1 MIFQRMIDRL
11 TGQSRRTQKS
21 DQAKSSR
28 RGRRGQRRL
37 RLESL
42 QKRELMAS
50 DLAAISGIA
59 YIDSDGSGTMDGGE
73 PAIEGALITLYRDA
87 NSNGTLDIGT
97 DVVEGTVTTV
107 ADGAYRFTNLDG
119 SDASGV
125 TATGVYF
132 LTQEDAPGGADLS
145 GLVFPD
151 TATVT
156 VTDDE
161 GVTQQEVDEL
171 TAAQPGQP
179 VSQAT
184 IGSNEDSSGDLG
196 AGSGVL
202 GGERDVVVTVLANA
216 DTVNESAR
224 FSVSGG
230 GVLALNTDGTV
241 NAALLVQY
249 DGVDNDDG
257 AIALDPIGLRDGGAT
272 GIDFSDGDSAAG
284 IMLDIRADDV
294 VADALILRVF
304 TDGPN
309 FSTATID
316 LPDNL
321 SDPTPLTVFVPF
333 SDFSDTGGTGADFS
347 DVGAFEFELDQTLV
361 TTGTDFRVS
370 ILETRR
376 SNENVLNLASIQP
389 MELGGEV
396 FIDDGGGT
404 NQTNQNNGTRD
415 AGEPDFP
422 NPGAG
427 NEIVV
432 ELYAL
437 SGPTDTVDAG
447 DTPIATTTVAGGA
460 TSGAY
465 TFTTLTSGDP
475 LGPGTYAVVIPE
487 SEFATGQPLFGH
499 SGSGTAAADTDLNAN
514 DDNDGTYVDGIGL
527 VSGAITLE
535 VNGEPTTDG
544 TDNNTNSTVDF
555 GVVPNTDLRITKSLV
570 TASSNLI
577 AGGTA
582 VFDLVIENLGP
593 LDATDVSVD
602 DFIPEGLTFD
612 RIEDSGGGAVATTT
626 TTEVGGAGREI
637 RTFSVGALAASGSVT
652 YRVFTDIDTD
662 VSADPENEAHVS
674 GFQVEVDND
683 PTNPVD
689 SDPLLNNVSL
699 ANADVPIATLSVTKT
714 DNLATVTASNQLTY
728 QITVTN
734 TSTDNAINVTALDT
748 LPTGVTFVS
757 ASFTDGSGSVSEVT
771 AGPDIGKIQM
781 VLGDLA
787 AGEDETIEI
796 IVTVDATIAD
806 GDSPLDNSVT
816 ATADNAP
823 DVTTND
829 TTAVVREVDVT
840 VAKTVIETR
849 IPDDRTDGDDAD
861 DIIDSTSPFQVV
873 AGGFVTYQVVVSNA
887 GPSEARGV
895 EVVDILDDG
904 LSLVAGSF
912 DSGTS
917 GVTVVQTGQTL
928 TFTVPD
934 MDPSESLTFEFEVGI
949 ASDEFDVIAN
959 TATVSTTDP
968 ESDSNNNTSTV
979 NIDPDARIDLIL
991 EKTAA
996 ETTVVPGA
1004 DTVTYTFTVSH
1015 DDDSISDA
1023 INSRVTDT
1031 LPAGLSNVVITA
1043 AGSSTSNFNTTT
1055 RLLEVEYASIPV
1067 GTTRTFTVTADVD
1080 PTVTTDLVNS
1090 AAVAVPGVT
1099 ELDSTNNTDT
1109 VTVGVTPE
1117 FDLTIAKTVQGGATT
1132 FGPDDTVTFNIVVSH
1147 DTDDDGT
1154 EADNGESP
1162 STATGAIVTDTLP
1175 AGLTFAS
1182 ATSGGAA
1189 VTPTST
1195 TNGVIV
1201 FPEFDLAPG
1210 TTRTLTIT
1218 ATVDDDA
1225 TGSITNNVSI
1235 ATDTGETQ
1243 TDNNSASVPVTV
1255 VPEANVRVT
1264 KTVDV
1269 TTAQTGAELTYT
1281 VIVFNDG
1288 PSPAAAVTAVDTLPA
1303 GLTFVSGTGP
1313 SGALSAT
1320 GQTVTVNGGTI
1331 ASGSSFQFTIVA
1343 SVNDGVTADQVNSV
1357 TVSTTT
1363 AETNTTDNTASATT
1377 AIDQAINEI
1386 SGNVYR
1392 DANRNGV
1399 RDAGEVGYEGVQLQL
1414 TGTLSDGS
1422 TFTPVTVTTDAN
1434 GEYLFEDLLPGKY
1447 QVTRLSLPSGT
1458 SDGPEFPSSAE
1469 GALGNGESIDDIDV
1483 GGTNPTVV
1491 PLTDFTVVDNSKR
1504 SFLASF
1510 MQTPGIQNRPTD
1522 R

>member
-21 DQAKSSR
+21 DQAKPSR

-119 SDASGV
+119 SDATGV

-151 TATVT
+151 TATLT
-156 VTDDE
+156 ITDDT
-161 GVTQQEVDEL
+161 GVT
-171 TAAQPGQP
+171 A
-179 VSQAT
+179 AT
-184 IGSNEDSSGDLG
+184 IDAFSIDQPSQPITETVAGSTTTSSSGALTSGGDVIGDERDVEIFIDARTSGDSQFSIVTGSNELVFSNGGD
-196 AGSGVL
+196 
-202 GGERDVVVTVLANA
+202 VTA
-216 DTVNESAR
+216 T
-224 FSVSGG
+224 
-230 GVLALNTDGTV
+230 
-241 NAALLVQY
+241 LLVQY
-249 DGVDNDDG
+249 DGVDADG
-257 AIALDPIGLRDGGAT
+257 GGLALDHTGLSSADL
-272 GIDFSDGDSAAG
+272 SNSDSAAG
-284 IMLDIRADDV
+284 IVLSVRSDQV
-294 VADALILRVF
+294 V
-304 TDGPN
+304 TDGIEVRVYTDAAN
-309 FSTATID
+309 FSTATLS
-316 LPDNL
+316 LPSNIAGPAQEL
-321 SDPTPLTVFVPF
+321 FVPF
-333 SDFSDTGGTGADFS
+333 SAFSDVGTGADFG
-347 DVGAFEFELDQTLV
+347 DVGAIEVFVDGVSSNGGAGASSLDL
-361 TTGTDFRVS
+361 FVS
-370 ILETRR
+370 VLESQS

-683 PTNPVD
+683 PTNPDD

-714 DNLATVTASNQLTY
+714 DNLATVTAGNQLTY

-829 TTAVVREVDVT
+829 TTDVVREVDVT

-861 DIIDSTSPFQVV
+861 DIIDSTSPFHVV

-912 DSGTS
+912 DAGTS

-996 ETTVVPGA
+996 EATVVPGA
-1004 DTVTYTFTVSH
+1004 GTVTYTFTVSH

-1055 RLLEVEYASIPV
+1055 RLLEVEYATIPV

-1182 ATSGGAA
+1182 ASSGGAT

-1210 TTRTLTIT
+1210 TSRTLTIT

-1225 TGSITNNVSI
+1225 SGSITNNVSI

-1269 TTAQTGAELTYT
+1269 STAQAGAELTYT

-1343 SVNDGVTADQVNSV
+1343 SVNDGVTADQINNV

-1458 SDGPEFPSSAE
+1458 SDGPEFPSTAE

-1483 GGTNPTVV
+1483 GGGANPTVV

>member
-11 TGQSRRTQKS
+11 TGQNRRTNQA

-42 QKRELMAS
+42 QKRELMAA
-50 DLAAISGIA
+50 DLGAISGIA
-59 YIDSDGSGTMDGGE
+59 YIDSDGNGTMDGGE

-87 NSNGTLDIGT
+87 NSNGTLEIGT
-97 DVVEGTVTTV
+97 DVVEGSVTTV
-107 ADGAYRFTNLDG
+107 ADGEYRFTNLDG
-119 SDASGV
+119 SDATGT

-156 VTDDE
+156 ITDDT
-161 GVTQQEVDEL
+161 GVT
-171 TAAQPGQP
+171 A
-179 VSQAT
+179 AT
-184 IGSNEDSSGDLG
+184 IDAFSIDQPSQPITETVAGSTTTSSSGALT
-196 AGSGVL
+196 SGGDVI
-202 GGERDVVVTVLANA
+202 GDERDVEIFLDARTSGDSQFEIVTGSGELV
-216 DTVNESAR
+216 
-224 FSVSGG
+224 FSNGG
-230 GVLALNTDGTV
+230 DVTAT
-241 NAALLVQY
+241 LLVQY
-249 DGVDNDDG
+249 DGVD
-257 AIALDPIGLRDGGAT
+257 ADGGALVLDPT
-272 GIDFSDGDSAAG
+272 GLGSADLSDSDNAAG
-284 IMLDIRADDV
+284 IVLSVRSDQV
-294 VADALILRVF
+294 V
-304 TDGPN
+304 TDGLEIRIYTDAAN
-309 FSTATID
+309 FSTAQLD
-316 LPDNL
+316 LPSNIGL
-321 SDPTPLTVFVPF
+321 AQELFVPF
-333 SDFSDTGGTGADFS
+333 SAFSDTGTGADFG
-347 DVGAFEFELDQTLV
+347 DVGAIEVFVDGVGSNAGGGAPSLDL
-361 TTGTDFRVS
+361 FVS
-370 ILETRR
+370 VLESQR
-376 SNENVLNLASIQP
+376 SNENVINLASIQP
-389 MELGGEV
+389 MELGGEI

-404 NQTNQNNGTRD
+404 NQANQNNGDRD

-422 NPGAG
+422 NPGVG

-437 SGPTDTVDAG
+437 SGPADTVDAG
-447 DTPIATTTVAGGA
+447 DTPIATTTVTGGV
-460 TSGAY
+460 TTGAY

-499 SGSGTAAADTDLNAN
+499 SASGTAAADTDLNAN

-570 TASSNLI
+570 TASSSLI

-593 LDATDVSVD
+593 TDATDVNVED
-602 DFIPEGLTFD
+602 YIPEGLTFD
-612 RIEDSGGGAVATTT
+612 RVEDSGGGAVATTT

-662 VSADPENEAHVS
+662 ITADPENEAHVS
-674 GFQVEVDND
+674 GYEVEVDND

-714 DNLATVTASNQLTY
+714 DNLTTVTAGNQLTY
-728 QITVTN
+728 EITVTN
-734 TSTDNAINVTALDT
+734 TSSDNAINVTALDT
-748 LPTGVTFVS
+748 LPAGVSFVS
-757 ASFTDGSGSVSEVT
+757 ASFTDGAGSASLVT

-796 IVTVDATIAD
+796 IVTVDPTIAD
-806 GDSPLDNSVT
+806 ANSPLDNSVT
-816 ATADNAP
+816 ASADNAP

-829 TTAVVREVDVT
+829 TTDVVREVDVT
-840 VAKTVIETR
+840 VAKTVVETR
-849 IPDDRTDGDDAD
+849 IPDDRTDGDDSD

-895 EVVDILDDG
+895 SVVDILDDG

-912 DSGTS
+912 DAGTS
-917 GVTVVQTGQTL
+917 GVTVIQTGQTL
-928 TFTVPD
+928 TFTVPNL
-934 MDPSESLTFEFEVGI
+934 DPSESLTFEFEVGI
-949 ASDEFDVIAN
+949 GSDEFDVIAN

-996 ETTVVPGA
+996 EATVVPGA

-1015 DDDSISDA
+1015 DDDSVSDA

-1109 VTVGVTPE
+1109 VTVAVTPE

-1132 FGPDDTVTFNIVVSH
+1132 FGPNDTVTFNIVVSH
-1147 DTDDDGT
+1147 DTNDDGT
-1154 EADNGESP
+1154 ETDNGESP

-1218 ATVDDDA
+1218 ATVNDDA
-1225 TGSITNNVSI
+1225 SGSITNNVSL

-1269 TTAQTGAELTYT
+1269 TTAQTGVQLTYT
-1281 VIVFNDG
+1281 VNVFNDG

-1331 ASGSSFQFTIVA
+1331 ASGSSFQFTIIA
-1343 SVNDGVTADQVNSV
+1343 SVNDGVTDDQVNNV

-1392 DANRNGV
+1392 DANGNGV
-1399 RDAGEVGYEGVQLQL
+1399 RDTGEIGYAGVQLQL
-1414 TGTLSDGS
+1414 TGTLTDGS

-1458 SDGPEFPSSAE
+1458 SDGPEFPSASE
-1469 GALGNGESIDDIDV
+1469 GTLGNGESIDDIDV

-1491 PLTDFTVVDNSKR
+1491 ALTDFTVVDNSKR

-1510 MQTPGIQNRPTD
+1510 MQTPGVQDRPTD

>member
-119 SDASGV
+119 SDATGV

-151 TATVT
+151 TATLT
-156 VTDDE
+156 ITDDT
-161 GVTQQEVDEL
+161 GVT
-171 TAAQPGQP
+171 A
-179 VSQAT
+179 AT
-184 IGSNEDSSGDLG
+184 IDAFSIDQPSQPITETVAGSTTTSSSGALTSGGDVIGDERDVEIFIDARTSGDSQFSIVTGSNELVFSNGGD
-196 AGSGVL
+196 
-202 GGERDVVVTVLANA
+202 VTA
-216 DTVNESAR
+216 T
-224 FSVSGG
+224 
-230 GVLALNTDGTV
+230 
-241 NAALLVQY
+241 LLVQY
-249 DGVDNDDG
+249 DGVDADG
-257 AIALDPIGLRDGGAT
+257 GGLALDHTGLSSADL
-272 GIDFSDGDSAAG
+272 SNSDSAAG
-284 IMLDIRADDV
+284 IVLSVRSDQV
-294 VADALILRVF
+294 V
-304 TDGPN
+304 TDGIEVRVYTDAAN
-309 FSTATID
+309 FSTATLS
-316 LPDNL
+316 LPSNIAGPAQEL
-321 SDPTPLTVFVPF
+321 FVPF
-333 SDFSDTGGTGADFS
+333 SSFSDVGTGADFGN
-347 DVGAFEFELDQTLV
+347 VGAIEVFVDAVGSNGGAGASSLDL
-361 TTGTDFRVS
+361 FVS
-370 ILETRR
+370 VLESQS

-437 SGPTDTVDAG
+437 SGPTDTVDDG

-535 VNGEPTTDG
+535 VNGEPTADG

-602 DFIPEGLTFD
+602 DFIPDGLTFD

-652 YRVFTDIDTD
+652 YRVFTDIDND

-683 PTNPVD
+683 PTNPDD

-714 DNLATVTASNQLTY
+714 DNLATVTAGNQLTY

-829 TTAVVREVDVT
+829 TTDVVREVDVT

-912 DSGTS
+912 DAGTS

-1235 ATDTGETQ
+1235 ATDAGETQ

>member
-119 SDASGV
+119 SDATGV

-151 TATVT
+151 TATLT
-156 VTDDE
+156 ITDDT
-161 GVTQQEVDEL
+161 GVT
-171 TAAQPGQP
+171 A
-179 VSQAT
+179 AT
-184 IGSNEDSSGDLG
+184 IDAFSIDQPSQPITETVAGSTTTSSSGALTSGGDVIGDERDVEIFIDARTSGDSQFSIVTGSNELVFSNGGD
-196 AGSGVL
+196 
-202 GGERDVVVTVLANA
+202 VTA
-216 DTVNESAR
+216 T
-224 FSVSGG
+224 
-230 GVLALNTDGTV
+230 
-241 NAALLVQY
+241 LLVQY
-249 DGVDNDDG
+249 DGVD
-257 AIALDPIGLRDGGAT
+257 ADGGGLVLDHT
-272 GIDFSDGDSAAG
+272 GLSSADLSNSDSAAG
-284 IMLDIRADDV
+284 IVLSVRSDQV
-294 VADALILRVF
+294 V
-304 TDGPN
+304 TDGIEVRVYTDAAN
-309 FSTATID
+309 FSTATLS
-316 LPDNL
+316 LPSNIAGPAQEL
-321 SDPTPLTVFVPF
+321 FVPF
-333 SDFSDTGGTGADFS
+333 SSFSDVGTGADFGN
-347 DVGAFEFELDQTLV
+347 VGAIEVFVDAVSSNGGAGASSLDL
-361 TTGTDFRVS
+361 FVS
-370 ILETRR
+370 VLESQS

-535 VNGEPTTDG
+535 VNGEPTADG

-683 PTNPVD
+683 PTNPDD

-714 DNLATVTASNQLTY
+714 DNLATVTAGNQLTY

-912 DSGTS
+912 DAGTS

-934 MDPSESLTFEFEVGI
+934 MAPSESLTFEFEVGI

-1235 ATDTGETQ
+1235 ATDAGETQ

-1343 SVNDGVTADQVNSV
+1343 SVNDGVTADQINNV

>member
-59 YIDSDGSGTMDGGE
+59 YIDSDGNGTMDGGE
-73 PAIEGALITLYRDA
+73 PAIEGALITLYRDS
-87 NSNGTLDIGT
+87 NSNGTLEIGT

-119 SDASGV
+119 SDATGV

-151 TATVT
+151 TATLT
-156 VTDDE
+156 ITDDT
-161 GVTQQEVDEL
+161 GVT
-171 TAAQPGQP
+171 A
-179 VSQAT
+179 AT
-184 IGSNEDSSGDLG
+184 IDAFSIDQPSQPITETVAGSTTTSSSGALT
-196 AGSGVL
+196 SGGDVI
-202 GGERDVVVTVLANA
+202 GDERDVEIFLAARTSGDSQFEIVTGSSELV
-216 DTVNESAR
+216 
-224 FSVSGG
+224 FSNGG
-230 GVLALNTDGTV
+230 DVTAT
-241 NAALLVQY
+241 LLVQY
-249 DGVDNDDG
+249 DGVDADG
-257 AIALDPIGLRDGGAT
+257 GGLALDAT
-272 GIDFSDGDSAAG
+272 GLGGEDLSNSDSAAG
-284 IMLDIRADDV
+284 IVLSVRSDQV
-294 VADALILRVF
+294 V
-304 TDGPN
+304 TDGVEVRVYTDAAN
-309 FSTATID
+309 FSTATLS
-316 LPDNL
+316 LPSNIGGPAQEL
-321 SDPTPLTVFVPF
+321 FVPF
-333 SDFSDTGGTGADFS
+333 SSFSDVGTGADFGN
-347 DVGAFEFELDQTLV
+347 VGAIEVFVDAVTSNGGAGASSLDL
-361 TTGTDFRVS
+361 FVS
-370 ILETRR
+370 VLESQS

-389 MELGGEV
+389 MELGGEI

-602 DFIPEGLTFD
+602 DFIPDGLTFD

-683 PTNPVD
+683 PTNPDD

-714 DNLATVTASNQLTY
+714 DNLATVTAGNQLTY

-771 AGPDIGKIQM
+771 AGPDAGKIQM

-796 IVTVDATIAD
+796 IVTVDPTIAD

-829 TTAVVREVDVT
+829 TTDVVREVDVT

-873 AGGFVTYQVVVSNA
+873 AGGFVTYQVVVSNS

-912 DSGTS
+912 DAGTS

-934 MDPSESLTFEFEVGI
+934 LDPSESLTFQFEVGI

-1023 INSRVTDT
+1023 INSRITDT

-1090 AAVAVPGVT
+1090 ASVAVPGVT

-1147 DTDDDGT
+1147 DTNDDGT

-1225 TGSITNNVSI
+1225 SGAITNNVSI
-1235 ATDTGETQ
+1235 ATDAGETQ

>member
-11 TGQSRRTQKS
+11 TGQTRRSKQA
-21 DQAKSSR
+21 DQARASR

-37 RLESL
+37 RMESL

-87 NSNGTLDIGT
+87 NGNGTLETGT
-97 DVVEGTVTTV
+97 DVSVGTVTTA

-119 SDASGV
+119 SDAGGT

-132 LTQEDAPGGADLS
+132 LTQEDAPGGPDLS
-145 GLVFPD
+145 ALVFPD

-156 VTDDE
+156 ITDDT
-161 GVTQQEVDEL
+161 GVTE
-171 TAAQPGQP
+171 
-179 VSQAT
+179 AT
-184 IGSNEDSSGDLG
+184 IDAFSIDQPSQPITETVAGGTTTSSSGALT
-196 AGSGVL
+196 SGGDVI
-202 GGERDVVVTVLANA
+202 GDERDVEIFLDARTSGDSQFSIVTGSSELV
-216 DTVNESAR
+216 
-224 FSVSGG
+224 FSNGG
-230 GVLALNTDGTV
+230 DVTAT
-241 NAALLVQY
+241 LLVQY
-249 DGVDNDDG
+249 DGVD
-257 AIALDPIGLRDGGAT
+257 ADGGGLALNAT
-272 GIDFSDGDSAAG
+272 GLGGADLSGSDSAAG
-284 IMLDIRADDV
+284 IVLSVRSDQAVTDAIEVRIYTDAANYSTTMLNLPSNIA
-294 VADALILRVF
+294 
-304 TDGPN
+304 GP
-309 FSTATID
+309 AQE
-316 LPDNL
+316 L
-321 SDPTPLTVFVPF
+321 FVPF
-333 SDFSDTGGTGADFS
+333 SAFSDVGTGADFGN
-347 DVGAFEFELDQTLV
+347 VGAIEVFVDGVGSNGGAGASSLDL
-361 TTGTDFRVS
+361 FVS
-370 ILETRR
+370 VLESQS
-376 SNENVLNLASIQP
+376 SNENVVNLASIQP
-389 MELGGEV
+389 MELGGEIFV
-396 FIDDGGGT
+396 DNGGGT
-404 NQTNQNNGTRD
+404 NQTNQNNGIRD

-427 NEIVV
+427 NEVVV
-432 ELYAL
+432 ELYEL
-437 SGPTDTVDAG
+437 TGPGDTVEATDTPV
-447 DTPIATTTVAGGA
+447 ATTTAAGGG

-475 LGPGTYAVVIPE
+475 LPPGTYAVVIPE

-499 SGSGTAAADTDLNAN
+499 SGSGTAAADTDANAN
-514 DDNDGTYVDGIGL
+514 NDNDGTWVDGIGL

-570 TASSNLI
+570 TAQSNLI

-582 VFDLVIENLGP
+582 VFDLVIQNLGP

-602 DFIPEGLTFD
+602 DFIPDGLTFD

-637 RTFSVGALAASGSVT
+637 RTFSIGALAASGSVT
-652 YRVFTDIDTD
+652 YRVFTDIDSN
-662 VSADPENEAHVS
+662 VAADPENEARVS
-674 GFQVEVDND
+674 GFEVEVDND
-683 PTNPVD
+683 PSNPVD

-714 DNLATVTASNQLTY
+714 DNLATVTAGNQLTY
-728 QITVTN
+728 EITITN

-757 ASFTDGSGSVSEVT
+757 ASFTDGTGSVSEVT
-771 AGPDIGKIQM
+771 AGPDAGKIQM

-787 AGEDETIEI
+787 AGEDETIAI
-796 IVTVDATIAD
+796 VVTVDPAIAD
-806 GDSPLDNSVT
+806 GASPLDNSVT

-829 TTAVVREVDVT
+829 TTAVVREVDMT
-840 VAKTVIETR
+840 LTKTVIETR
-849 IPDDRTDGDDAD
+849 TPDDRTDGDDSD
-861 DIIDSTSPFQVV
+861 DIIDDTAPFQVI
-873 AGGFVTYQVVVSNA
+873 AGGFATYQIVVTND

-895 EVVDILDDG
+895 EVEDILDSG
-904 LSLVAGSF
+904 LTLVAGSF
-912 DSGTS
+912 DAGTS
-917 GVTVVQTGQTL
+917 GVTLSEAGQTL

-934 MDPSESLTFEFEVGI
+934 MDPGESLTFEFEVAIG
-949 ASDEFDVIAN
+949 SDEFDVIPN
-959 TATVSTTDP
+959 TAVVSTTDP
-968 ESDSNNNTSTV
+968 ESDTNNNSATV

-991 EKTAA
+991 DKSAA

-1015 DDDSISDA
+1015 DDDSVSDA
-1023 INSRVTDT
+1023 VTPRITDT
-1031 LPAGLSNVVITA
+1031 LPAGLSNVQITA
-1043 AGSSTSNFNTTT
+1043 AGSSSSNFNTTT

-1067 GTTRTFTVTADVD
+1067 GETRTFTVTANVD
-1080 PTVTTDLVNS
+1080 PTVTADLVNS

-1099 ELDSTNNTDT
+1099 ELDNTNNTDS
-1109 VTVGVTPE
+1109 VTIGVTPE
-1117 FDLTIAKTVQGGATT
+1117 FDLTVAKTVQGGATT

-1162 STATGAIVTDTLP
+1162 STATGVIVTDTLP
-1175 AGLTFAS
+1175 DGLTFAS
-1182 ATSGGAA
+1182 ATSGGSA

-1225 TGSITNNVSI
+1225 SGSITNNVSL

-1243 TDNNSASVPVTV
+1243 TDNNSDAEAITV

-1264 KTVDV
+1264 KTVDA
-1269 TTAQTGAELTYT
+1269 TTAQTGTELTYT
-1281 VIVFNDG
+1281 VTVFNDG
-1288 PSPAAAVTAVDTLPA
+1288 PSPAEAVTAVDTLPA

-1320 GQTVTVNGGTI
+1320 GQTVTVNGGTV

-1343 SVNDGVTADQVNSV
+1343 SINDGVTADQINNV

-1363 AETNTTDNTASATT
+1363 TETNSNDNTASATT

-1392 DANRNGV
+1392 DANNNGV
-1399 RDAGEVGYEGVQLQL
+1399 RDAGEIGYEGVQLQL

-1447 QVTRLSLPSGT
+1447 TVTRLSLPSGT

-1469 GALGNGESIDDIDV
+1469 GALGNGESIEDIDV
-1483 GGTNPTVV
+1483 GGTNPTTV

-1510 MQTPGIQNRPTD
+1510 MQTPGIQNRPND

>member
-119 SDASGV
+119 SDASGT

-151 TATVT
+151 TATLT
-156 VTDDE
+156 ITDDT
-161 GVTQQEVDEL
+161 GVT
-171 TAAQPGQP
+171 A
-179 VSQAT
+179 AT
-184 IGSNEDSSGDLG
+184 IDAFSIDQPSQPITETVAGSTTTSSSGALTSGGDVIGDERDVEIFIDARTSGDSQFSIVTGSNELVFSNGGD
-196 AGSGVL
+196 
-202 GGERDVVVTVLANA
+202 VTA
-216 DTVNESAR
+216 T
-224 FSVSGG
+224 
-230 GVLALNTDGTV
+230 
-241 NAALLVQY
+241 LLVQY
-249 DGVDNDDG
+249 DGVDADG
-257 AIALDPIGLRDGGAT
+257 GGLALDHTGLSSADL
-272 GIDFSDGDSAAG
+272 SNSDSAAG
-284 IMLDIRADDV
+284 IVLSVRSDQV
-294 VADALILRVF
+294 V
-304 TDGPN
+304 TDGIEVRVYTDAAN
-309 FSTATID
+309 FSTATLS
-316 LPDNL
+316 LPSNIAGPAQEL
-321 SDPTPLTVFVPF
+321 FVPF
-333 SDFSDTGGTGADFS
+333 SAFSDVGTGADFG
-347 DVGAFEFELDQTLV
+347 DVGAIEVFVDGVSSNGGAGASSLDL
-361 TTGTDFRVS
+361 FVS
-370 ILETRR
+370 VLESQS

-535 VNGEPTTDG
+535 VNGEPTADG

-602 DFIPEGLTFD
+602 DFIPDGLTFD

-683 PTNPVD
+683 PTNPDD

-714 DNLATVTASNQLTY
+714 DNLATVTAGNQLTY

-1225 TGSITNNVSI
+1225 IGSITNNVSI

-1357 TVSTTT
+1357 SVSTST
-1363 AETNTTDNTASATT
+1363 AETNSTDNTASATT

>member
-119 SDASGV
+119 SDASGT

-151 TATVT
+151 TATLT
-156 VTDDE
+156 ITDDT
-161 GVTQQEVDEL
+161 GVT
-171 TAAQPGQP
+171 A
-179 VSQAT
+179 AT
-184 IGSNEDSSGDLG
+184 IDAFSIDQPSQPITETVAGSTTTSSSGALTSGGDVIGDERDVEIFIDARTSGDSQFSIVTGSNELVFSNGGD
-196 AGSGVL
+196 
-202 GGERDVVVTVLANA
+202 VTA
-216 DTVNESAR
+216 T
-224 FSVSGG
+224 
-230 GVLALNTDGTV
+230 
-241 NAALLVQY
+241 LLVQY
-249 DGVDNDDG
+249 DGVDADG
-257 AIALDPIGLRDGGAT
+257 GGLALDHTGLSSADL
-272 GIDFSDGDSAAG
+272 SNSDSAAG
-284 IMLDIRADDV
+284 IVLSVRSDQV
-294 VADALILRVF
+294 V
-304 TDGPN
+304 TDGIEVRVYTDAAN
-309 FSTATID
+309 FSTATLS
-316 LPDNL
+316 LPSNIAGPAQEL
-321 SDPTPLTVFVPF
+321 FVPF
-333 SDFSDTGGTGADFS
+333 SAFSDVGTGADFG
-347 DVGAFEFELDQTLV
+347 DVGAIEVFVDGVSSNGGAGASSLDL
-361 TTGTDFRVS
+361 FVS
-370 ILETRR
+370 VLESQS

-535 VNGEPTTDG
+535 VNGEPTADG

-602 DFIPEGLTFD
+602 DFIPDGLTFD

-683 PTNPVD
+683 PTNPDD

-714 DNLATVTASNQLTY
+714 DNLATVTAGNQLTY

-912 DSGTS
+912 DAGTS

-1235 ATDTGETQ
+1235 ATDAGETQ

>member
-21 DQAKSSR
+21 DQAKPSR

-119 SDASGV
+119 SDATGV

-151 TATVT
+151 TATLT
-156 VTDDE
+156 ITDDT
-161 GVTQQEVDEL
+161 GVT
-171 TAAQPGQP
+171 A
-179 VSQAT
+179 AT
-184 IGSNEDSSGDLG
+184 IDAFSIDQPSQPITETVAGSTTTSSSGALTSGGDVIGDERDVEIFIDARTSGDSQFSIVTGSNELVFSNGGD
-196 AGSGVL
+196 
-202 GGERDVVVTVLANA
+202 VTA
-216 DTVNESAR
+216 T
-224 FSVSGG
+224 
-230 GVLALNTDGTV
+230 
-241 NAALLVQY
+241 LLVQY
-249 DGVDNDDG
+249 DGVDADG
-257 AIALDPIGLRDGGAT
+257 GGLALDHTGLSSADL
-272 GIDFSDGDSAAG
+272 SNSDSAAG
-284 IMLDIRADDV
+284 IVLSVRSDQV
-294 VADALILRVF
+294 V
-304 TDGPN
+304 TDGIEVRVYTDAAN
-309 FSTATID
+309 FSTATLS
-316 LPDNL
+316 LPSNIAGPAQEL
-321 SDPTPLTVFVPF
+321 FVPF
-333 SDFSDTGGTGADFS
+333 SAFSDVGTGADFG
-347 DVGAFEFELDQTLV
+347 DVGAIEVFVDGVSSNGGAGASSLDL
-361 TTGTDFRVS
+361 FVS
-370 ILETRR
+370 VLESQS

-683 PTNPVD
+683 PTNPDD

-714 DNLATVTASNQLTY
+714 DNLATVTAGNQLTY

-829 TTAVVREVDVT
+829 TTDVVREVDVT

-912 DSGTS
+912 DAGTS

-996 ETTVVPGA
+996 EATVVPGA
-1004 DTVTYTFTVSH
+1004 GTVTYTFTVSH

-1055 RLLEVEYASIPV
+1055 RLLEVEYATIPV

-1182 ATSGGAA
+1182 ASSGGAT

-1210 TTRTLTIT
+1210 TSRTLTIT

-1225 TGSITNNVSI
+1225 SGSITNNVSI

-1269 TTAQTGAELTYT
+1269 STAQAGAELTYT

-1343 SVNDGVTADQVNSV
+1343 SVNDGVTADQINNV

-1458 SDGPEFPSSAE
+1458 SDGPEFPSTAE

-1483 GGTNPTVV
+1483 GGGANPTVV